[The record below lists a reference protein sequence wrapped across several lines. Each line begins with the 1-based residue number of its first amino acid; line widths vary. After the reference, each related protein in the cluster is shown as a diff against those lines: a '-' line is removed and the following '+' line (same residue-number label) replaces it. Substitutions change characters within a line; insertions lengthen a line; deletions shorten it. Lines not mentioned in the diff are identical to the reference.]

1 VKAWDTSFV
10 IRHLTEDDPKQLK
23 IARGELAK
31 SERRGEA
38 IWISLVVVIET
49 AWVLSQ
55 YDLNKAQT
63 LEVIQALADDS
74 RFQVEDAHIL
84 RNAIERAQIKG
95 ALPEHVAAL
104 VGKAKGVTKTQT
116 FDKSVK
122 SFSEFEILPYEKD
135 IEPQP
140 FSSL

>member
-1 VKAWDTSFV
+1 VKAWDTSVV
-10 IRHLTEDDPKQLK
+10 IRHLTEDDPQQLK

-38 IWISLVVVIET
+38 ILISLVVIIET
-49 AWVLSQ
+49 ARVLSQ

-74 RFQVEDAHIL
+74 RFQVEHAHIL
-84 RNAIERAQIKG
+84 RDALERAQIKG
-95 ALPEHVAAL
+95 DLSEHVAAL
-104 VGKAKGVTKTQT
+104 VGKAKGASKTQT
-116 FDKSVK
+116 FDKGVK
-122 SFSEFEILPYEKD
+122 SFSEFEILPYKKD

-140 FSSL
+140 VSSL